1 MFSWGDGS
9 RGQLGSPPS
18 KDFTCFDVPQ
28 PVAFCSET
36 ISDASC
42 GEQHT
47 LFLTVDGR
55 VLSCGRNNEGQLG
68 KGKSKDSKGKLNG
81 QTYDKA
87 KTGIKPFA

>member
-9 RGQLGSPPS
+9 RGQLGSPLS
-18 KDFTCFDVPQ
+18 KDLTCFDVPQ

-68 KGKSKDSKGKLNG
+68 KGKSKDSKGKLN
-81 QTYDKA
+81 T
-87 KTGIKPFA
+87 